1 MSKLSEKFAAGKKAL
16 AERQSVEA
24 KDTISPTSPF
34 ARAAG
39 PLHGSVSTMKI
50 DLLKAEIDAL
60 KAAKPVIKI
69 HPNEIKASAWVN
81 RHQDSFK
88 VPEFAAFKAEIES
101 AAGNIQPIKV
111 RPLKSVDASG
121 APKYEIVFGHR
132 RHRACLELGI
142 DVNAIVDDIDEKT
155 MFVEMDRENRER
167 ADLRPFEQ
175 GLMYARALDSG
186 LFSSLRKLSEE
197 IGADP
202 TNISKAVSLAR
213 LPEPIL
219 DSFESRLDIQY
230 RWASDL
236 KAALEK
242 EPDLILA
249 RAADIKKQRSSGNQL
264 SSQSAFNLLVGK
276 STSSSKPVARKVT
289 VGKRVLTITE
299 LDRMITYKLDILG
312 REKLSKIEKFITSV
326 MAE

>member
-16 AERQSVEA
+16 AQRQSAEA
-24 KDTISPTSPF
+24 KDSTPTPSPF
-34 ARAAG
+34 TRAAG

-60 KAAKPVIKI
+60 KAAKPVMKI
-69 HPNEIKASAWVN
+69 HPSEIKASAWVN
-81 RHQDSFK
+81 RHQDSFE

-111 RPLKSVDASG
+111 RPLKFSDTSG
-121 APKYEIVFGHR
+121 EAKYEIVFGHR

-142 DVNAIVDDIDEKT
+142 DVNVIVDDLDEKS

-197 IGADP
+197 IGVDP

-213 LPEPIL
+213 LPESIL
-219 DSFESRLDIQY
+219 DSFESRLDMQY

-264 SSQSAFNLLVGK
+264 SSQTVFNLLIGK
-276 STSSSKPVARKVT
+276 ASSSIKPIARKVT

-299 LDRMITYKLDILG
+299 RDKKITFELDALG
-312 REKLSKIEKFITSV
+312 REKLSKIEKFIAGV

>member
-1 MSKLSEKFAAGKKAL
+1 MSKLSEKFAAGKKSL
-16 AERQSVEA
+16 AERQSAQVTDA
-24 KDTISPTSPF
+24 TSAASPF

-50 DLLKAEIDAL
+50 DLLKAEINTL
-60 KAAKPVIKI
+60 KAAKPVMKI
-69 HPNEIKASAWVN
+69 QPNLIRASAWAN
-81 RHQDSFK
+81 RHQDSFESS
-88 VPEFAAFKAEIES
+88 EFAAFKAEIDS

-111 RPLKSVDASG
+111 RPLKSADIAG
-121 APKYEIVFGHR
+121 EPKYEIVFGHR

-142 DVNAIVDDIDEKT
+142 EVSAMVDDIDEKT

-167 ADLRPFEQ
+167 ADLRPYEQ

-202 TNISKAVSLAR
+202 TNVSKAVSLAR
-213 LPEPIL
+213 LPAEIL
-219 DSFESRLDIQY
+219 DAFKSRLDIQY

-242 EPDLILA
+242 EPELILA
-249 RAADIKKQRSSGNQL
+249 RAADINRQKRLGNQL
-264 SSQSAFNLLVGK
+264 PSQAVFNMLVGK
-276 STSSSKPVARKVT
+276 VSTSKKAIARSVT
-289 VGKRVLTITE
+289 VGQRVLTITE
-299 LDRMITYKLDILG
+299 RNSKVVYELDA
-312 REKLSKIEKFITSV
+312 LSKDKLLQIEKFIAAV
-326 MAE
+326 MGD